1 MGVSNPAKHLPLC
14 RSDTYII
21 LLVLVVSTFVALF
34 RLILWESSSRRLCVH
49 EDIMAQ
55 RKDFHVAVCGGG
67 IGGLCLTIGLLRQ
80 NVSCKL
86 YEAASAFAEVG
97 AGVSFGPNTI
107 RAMELIDPQI
117 AKGFENCSTTNGW
130 PEKKD
135 TWFDFRT
142 GQEKGTLGGVLAA
155 ANTHVA
161 DVKTR
166 GVGEIGQ
173 NSTHRA
179 HFLNELVKLI
189 PDEVPEFG
197 KRLKNI
203 DEKGDKMV
211 LTFEDGTTAEA
222 DAVIGC
228 DGIKSRTRE
237 ILLGKDHEAAHAVFS
252 GKYAYRGLIPMD
264 IAVDALGDELA
275 KNSQMYMGE
284 HGHVLTFPIE
294 KGKTMNVVAFRTK
307 PDGKWE
313 DEKWVLASK
322 KEDMVMDFAGWG
334 DKVTSIISVSWIP
347 ILTQKTMILQ
357 LIDMY
362 SLWKSSTFG
371 HCLNT
376 HRHQHTTK
384 AGYVFLEMRRML
396 RRPIKE
402 LAQVRLLKTPLFYH
416 TYLVKSTLRLILP
429 KLSWPT
435 MLYEGHGANV

>member
-1 MGVSNPAKHLPLC
+1 
-14 RSDTYII
+14 
-21 LLVLVVSTFVALF
+21 
-34 RLILWESSSRRLCVH
+34 
-49 EDIMAQ
+49 MAQ
-55 RKDFHVAVCGGG
+55 QKDFQVAVCGGG

-80 NVSCKL
+80 NISCKL

-117 AKGFENCSTTNGW
+117 AEAFENCATTNGW

-142 GQEKGTLGGVLAA
+142 GQEKGTRGGALAGV
-155 ANTHVA
+155 NTHVA

-166 GVGEIGQ
+166 GVGEVGQ

-197 KRLKNI
+197 KRLKNMS
-203 DEKGDKMV
+203 ERGDKMV
-211 LTFEDGTTAEA
+211 LTFEDGTSAEA

-237 ILLGKDHEAAHAVFS
+237 ILLGQDHEAAHAVFS

-264 IAVDALGDELA
+264 AAVDALGDELA

-307 PDGKWE
+307 LDGKWE
-313 DEKWVLASK
+313 EEKWVLPSK
-322 KEDMVMDFAGWG
+322 KEDMLKDFAGWG
-334 DKVTSIISVSWIP
+334 DKVTNIISLMEKFDVWALFEHPPAPTYYKGRLCLLGDAAHASTPHQGAGAGQAIEDAYVLSHLLGQVP
-347 ILTQKTMILQ
+347 SAANITQA
-357 LIDMY
+357 
-362 SLWKSSTFG
+362 F
-371 HCLNT
+371 
-376 HRHQHTTK
+376 K
-384 AGYVFLEMRRML
+384 AYDTV
-396 RRPIKE
+396 RRPRSQHIVTTSKE
-402 LAQVRLLKTPLFYH
+402 AGC
-416 TYLVKSTLRLILP
+416 
-429 KLSWPT
+429 
-435 MLYEGHGANV
+435 LYEMEDEEVGSDLDKARENLLARCEWIWGNDLKSQFREAQDAMMNGSKL